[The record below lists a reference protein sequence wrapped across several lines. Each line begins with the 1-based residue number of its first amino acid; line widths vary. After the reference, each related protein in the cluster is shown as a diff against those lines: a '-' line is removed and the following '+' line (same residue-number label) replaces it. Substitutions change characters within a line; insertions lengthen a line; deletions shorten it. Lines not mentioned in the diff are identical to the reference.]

1 VNLLLLGP
9 PGAGKGTQSQLL
21 MEQYKIPQLS
31 TGDMLRAAVLEGTS
45 IGIEAKSIM
54 EAGKLVPDE
63 LMIDLISKRINSTD
77 CRNGFILDGF
87 PRTTAQA
94 KALDIM
100 FAERDLK
107 LDKVISI
114 KVNEDKLIDRIS
126 GRFSCLD
133 CGEGYHD
140 RHKRPRVVGKC
151 DSCGGE
157 SFQRRKDDNR
167 ETLIARLKAYND
179 QTAPIIPYYEADG
192 RLICVDGM
200 ADIACVRN
208 AILKILKDYVSD

>member
-1 VNLLLLGP
+1 MNLLLLGP

-21 MEQYKIPQLS
+21 TEQYEIPQLS
-31 TGDMLRAAVLEGTS
+31 TGDMLRAAVLEGAS
-45 IGIEAKSIM
+45 IGVEVKSIM

-63 LMIDLISKRINSTD
+63 LMIDLISKRIELAD
-77 CRNGFILDGF
+77 CKNGFILDGF

-100 FAERDLK
+100 FAQRGLK

-114 KVNEDKLIDRIS
+114 TVKEDKLIDRIS
-126 GRFSCLD
+126 GRFSCSD

-140 RHKRPRVVGKC
+140 RHKKPHTSGKC
-151 DSCGGE
+151 DSCGGG
-157 SFQRRKDDNR
+157 SFDRRKDDNR
-167 ETLIARLKAYND
+167 ETLIARLKAYNE

-192 RLICVDGM
+192 RLVCVDGM
-200 ADIACVRN
+200 ADIGCVRN
-208 AILKILKDYVSD
+208 AILKIIKDYVSD